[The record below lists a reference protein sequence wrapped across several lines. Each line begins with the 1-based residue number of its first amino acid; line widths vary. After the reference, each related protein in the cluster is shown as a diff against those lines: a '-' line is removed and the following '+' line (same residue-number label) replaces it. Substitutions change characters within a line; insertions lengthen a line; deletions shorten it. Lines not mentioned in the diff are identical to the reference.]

1 MVKDDCSK
9 FFNILTTLI
18 KIYLILKCLQHR
30 KDHCSVK
37 YFTLLFV
44 GCRIKVHRDH
54 LDRKED
60 SIAPCKLHYDPNS
73 AKELLVLAA
82 TIDDQ
87 KLWTQRLG
95 KKIQKCGY
103 KANSGMDG
111 AKVSPR

>member
-1 MVKDDCSK
+1 M
-9 FFNILTTLI
+9 
-18 KIYLILKCLQHR
+18 KIYGILKC
-30 KDHCSVK
+30 KKFITNEISSAI
-37 YFTLLFV
+37 FWLLFV

-73 AKELLVLAA
+73 AKELLLLAA
-82 TIDDQ
+82 TADDQ